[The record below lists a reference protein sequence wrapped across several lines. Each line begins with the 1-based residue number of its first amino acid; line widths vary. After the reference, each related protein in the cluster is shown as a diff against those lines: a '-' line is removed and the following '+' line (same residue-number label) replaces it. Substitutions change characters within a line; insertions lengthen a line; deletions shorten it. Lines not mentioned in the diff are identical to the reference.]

1 MAKKA
6 KSFVLC
12 DESVNTYGFRML
24 MAGGDIEQFKKNPV
38 MFYNHDEWDTPIGR
52 WENIRIEG
60 GKLLADPVFDEE
72 DEQGRKISGKV
83 ERDFLRASSISLRI
97 IETSDDPDVML
108 PGQKLPTV
116 TKWAAREASI
126 VGIGANH
133 NALRLFDENDQ
144 LIQESDIAKL
154 FDNHAAT
161 PQQKQKNMNK
171 ELLTIL
177 NLSENASETELIGAI
192 KALNEAKLQAEKD
205 KERVEGEMKALADK
219 LKSMEDAAK
228 AAKTNEAEQL
238 VDAAIRE
245 GKLNASA
252 KKETLEFF
260 DNNFAAAKKM
270 IEGIP
275 GHKSIESRL
284 KDEDKSELAKL
295 SEKTW
300 EQLDKSGELQVLKDK
315 YPTEYEKKFAEKF
328 PK

>member
-300 EQLDKSGELQVLKDK
+300 EQLDKSGKLQVLKDK

>member
-1 MAKKA
+1 MAKKT

-24 MAGGDIEQFKKNPV
+24 MSGGDIEQFKKNPV
-38 MFYNHDEWDTPIGR
+38 MFYNHDEWDAPIGR

-60 GKLLADPVFDEE
+60 GKLLADPIFDEE

-83 ERDFLRASSISLRI
+83 ERDFLRASSISLRV

-116 TKWAAREASI
+116 TRWAAREASI

-154 FDNHAAT
+154 FDNHAVI
-161 PQQKQKNMNK
+161 PRKKQSNMDK
-171 ELLTIL
+171 EVFQIL
-177 NLSENASETELIGAI
+177 NLSENASEAEIL
-192 KALNEAKLQAEKD
+192 KAVKTLNAAKLQAEQD
-205 KERVEGEMKALADK
+205 KAKVEGEKKALADK
-219 LKSMEDAAK
+219 LQLVEDTAK
-228 AAKTNEAEQL
+228 AIKKNEAEQL

-260 DNNFAAAKKM
+260 DNNFDAAKKM

-275 GHKSIESRL
+275 GYKSIESRM
-284 KDEDKSELAKL
+284 KDGDKSELEKL
-295 SEKTW
+295 SDKTW
-300 EQLDKSGELQVLKDK
+300 DQLDKSGELQVLKDK